1 MLLRWNFTNLKS
13 VHGMA
18 QGLPVR
24 ARAGTVQVQRDRHYQ
39 ELVDRLMRTDLGDDG
54 AVQKL
59 IEAVLARSPRP
70 GT

>member
-1 MLLRWNFTNLKS
+1 
-13 VHGMA
+13 MA

-59 IEAVLARSPRP
+59 IEAVLARSSRL